1 MFQKRIIAIHAVDQ
15 NTLQPK
21 HLNRYFTILKS
32 IGYKFLPLDEIFSSK
47 YKGKFISLTVDDAY
61 KSTITNL
68 LPILNTYNIKATLF
82 VPPSLLGLKANDKK
96 LLAQYCYSDQDMM
109 TIEDLKIWK
118 NNGHEI
124 AFHTD
129 EHIDLYEA
137 NEDVI
142 ISDFKSGMEKMSI
155 LGYKIKYFAYPK
167 GFLPKNRFEF
177 EKLLQEYSIQKAFT
191 ITWGK
196 LNTENPYYINRLC
209 LGDKEPLFWSILKT
223 IGIVDWYYLKQ
234 KIKYYE
240 RVRHN

>member
-1 MFQKRIIAIHAVDQ
+1 M
-15 NTLQPK
+15 
-21 HLNRYFTILKS
+21 
-32 IGYKFLPLDEIFSSK
+32 
-47 YKGKFISLTVDDAY
+47 
-61 KSTITNL
+61 
-68 LPILNTYNIKATLF
+68 
-82 VPPSLLGLKANDKK
+82 
-96 LLAQYCYSDQDMM
+96 
-109 TIEDLKIWK
+109 KIWK

-124 AFHTD
+124 AFHTN

-196 LNTENPYYINRLC
+196 VNSENPYYINRLC